1 MNCRDI
7 RKSLVGFLESELSDG
22 DRIVVEAHLHQC
34 EDCRKEKVLLEDTWA
49 ALGGIR
55 APAVS
60 RDFTENLMG
69 KIHEQEEKKPAWW
82 GIALPEIHIPFG
94 FPRLTPALVSVGL
107 VAAICL
113 SVPYFL
119 PKKTPQAKELSAYKK
134 TEAQAEK
141 VAAVEA
147 VTPVAQ
153 APVPVSDEEIIR
165 NLDVYGNID
174 LLKNYTVLNDFDV
187 VQNLDVKVV

>member
-55 APAVS
+55 APAVGQ
-60 RDFTENLMG
+60 DFTANLMA
-69 KIHEQEEKKPAWW
+69 KIHEQDEKKPAWW
-82 GIALPEIHIPFG
+82 GIALPDIRIPFG
-94 FPRLTPALVSVGL
+94 FPRLTPVLVSVGL
-107 VAAICL
+107 VAAICF
-113 SVPYFL
+113 SAPYFL
-119 PKKTPQAKELSAYKK
+119 PKKTPPAKELSAYKK
-134 TEAQAEK
+134 TEVQAEK

-153 APVPVSDEEIIR
+153 TPVPVSDEEIIR